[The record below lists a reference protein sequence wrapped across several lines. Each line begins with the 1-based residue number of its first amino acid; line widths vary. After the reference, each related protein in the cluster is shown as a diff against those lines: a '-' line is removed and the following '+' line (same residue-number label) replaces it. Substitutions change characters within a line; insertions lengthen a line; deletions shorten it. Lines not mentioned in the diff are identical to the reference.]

1 MVTGGAL
8 GGPIGHDVTGGEI
21 KATGGPVRA
30 QLYHAPADIGLR
42 RVSASVG
49 RLSPEHCPLYI
60 QRGLMD
66 RNGTCDTDR

>member
-8 GGPIGHDVTGGEI
+8 GGPIGHDVAGGEI
-21 KATGGPVRA
+21 KATRGPVRT
-30 QLYHAPADIGLR
+30 QLYDASADVGLR

-49 RLSPEHCPLYI
+49 RLGPEHCPLYI

-66 RNGTCDTDR
+66 RNGTFDTHR